1 MPDVR
6 PMLLCTSCLPTYD
19 VQFREVPKDELRDG
33 IDNATTFTSVC
44 INTAIYL
51 PWLVGQCLAAGVI
64 FKRAVF
70 RHISEAAEAHHSG
83 QAADLIINCTGLSAS
98 KLGGVED
105 KSVIPARGQ
114 IVVVRNDPGA
124 MFSISGCD
132 DGQDEV
138 AYIMMRAAGGGTVL
152 GGSYQKGNW
161 ESQFDPNLATRIM
174 KRCVELCP
182 KLTSGRGIEHLDVI
196 RHGVGLRPLR
206 QGGARVE
213 KERMDGYW
221 VVHNYGHGGAGY
233 QSSYGCSQEVVR
245 LVDEAFKDRAR
256 L

>member
-1 MPDVR
+1 
-6 PMLLCTSCLPTYD
+6 
-19 VQFREVPKDELRDG
+19 VQFREVPQSELRDG

-51 PWLVGQCLAAGVI
+51 PWLVGQCLAAGVV
-64 FKRAVF
+64 FKRAIV
-70 RHISEAAEAHHSG
+70 RHVSDAADLHHSG
-83 QAADLIINCTGLSAS
+83 LPAALVINCTGLSSAT
-98 KLGGVED
+98 LGGVED
-105 KSVIPARGQ
+105 KSLIPARGQ

-152 GGSYQKGNW
+152 GGSYQKNNW
-161 ESQFDPNLATRIM
+161 ESQFDPNLAIRIM
-174 KRCVELCP
+174 KRAVALCP
-182 KLTSGRGIEHLDVI
+182 KLTGGRGIEHLDII

-206 QGGARVE
+206 EGGARVE
-213 KERMDGYW
+213 KEKIGGVW

-233 QSSYGCSQEVVR
+233 QSSYGCSQKVVR
-245 LVDEAFKDRAR
+245 LVEEAFKERAR